1 MSVHEISV
9 LRKSKDFDSAF
20 KMAKEELEADPN
32 NEWIQM
38 AMFWVLK
45 DICLELYIPN
55 NQTEKV
61 LNTLAAMEKLL
72 PTMRDEDGYGQK
84 AFDNLKRQLTHEAS
98 KIDNATTVSKSNAI
112 EGYEI
117 AKEYILSSEN
127 IDTSYH
133 NQLGW
138 ILYRYIKAMLGTLN
152 SVEVRRLLSHYIKLK
167 NERPSI
173 LHSQI
178 LRLALKFSQN
188 NLDFNFYKFLL
199 LWNPKQLNSED
210 FETTE
215 YNGHEIKPF
224 VNHIFNQLINGRYDI
239 SVETLSEHFNLETNE
254 IVEHLRE
261 ASFWFLWSLWNE
273 NKKKDYFDEIIKY
286 CEQYA
291 KYGPSHW
298 HSEILNKA
306 LRSFV
311 EQDEEKFI
319 YFFQKWDYN
328 NLREED
334 WKTSQDQKGN
344 TYPSTAESAAK
355 KCFNSVKNMSA
366 RSGNILTWL
375 SNFFDA
381 VEHRLEDNEWMVRN
395 RAIIYLWENKKE
407 EAITYYKNVLLKLS
421 DKFYIWSELANCIE
435 ERDLKIALLSK
446 ALLLERNESF
456 LGDIHLNIASQ
467 LIQKGLYPNA
477 MYELNCYK
485 AKREAENWKV
495 SRHYIDLFQE
505 IPSGTQAARNNLA
518 LYNEYAP
525 FADAFAFSNIPAET
539 FIFLDHWE
547 KNGKKRCTLITTD
560 GTSIQ
565 VNERRFSQLRTAD
578 PGTLFDVKYIQKE
591 EEGKNKLVPLIIKKS
606 EKQDLSTTLPV
617 QYGYVSY
624 INHEKKSAY
633 INSQTD
639 ALLFYPLNTA
649 NCKLSKEDFVS
660 FHVCTS
666 NTNKGSRDHILG
678 LNICEADTALAHFKK
693 RIVVVD
699 NINEERNIIHY
710 QAGPK
715 LIDGVIF
722 FNQTSIRPRIGDCLE
737 ITYYTLK
744 DKTGNKKRNV
754 LKVVPTT
761 CTDDALRKTIAGHL
775 SLKYKDNKE
784 EPEFAFINDH
794 YVHKSILR
802 KYHINTD
809 CEVKAVVIYAGS
821 DKWKTISIEK
831 I

>member
-1 MSVHEISV
+1 MSVHDISV
-9 LRKSKDFDSAF
+9 LRKSKNFEAAYQ
-20 KMAKEELEADPN
+20 MAKEELDNDPS

-45 DICLELYIPN
+45 DICLEQYIPN
-55 NQTEKV
+55 NQTAEIQE
-61 LNTLAAMEKLL
+61 TLSAMEQLL

-84 AFDNLKRQLTHEAS
+84 AFENLKRQLNREAG
-98 KIDNATTVSKSNAI
+98 KIDSAANVSRTNAI
-112 EGYEI
+112 EGYEM
-117 AKEYILSSEN
+117 AKEYILTSEN
-127 IDTSYH
+127 IDASFH
-133 NQLGW
+133 DQLGW
-138 ILYRYIKAMLGTLN
+138 ILYRYIKAMMETLT
-152 SVEVRRLLSHYIKLK
+152 SVEVRRLLSYYIKLQ

-178 LRLALKFSQN
+178 LRLALKFSQTN
-188 NLDFNFYKFLL
+188 PDFNFYKFLL
-199 LWNPKQLNSED
+199 LWNPKLLNQED
-210 FETTE
+210 FETTQ
-215 YNGHEIKPF
+215 YNGHEYKPF
-224 VNHIFNQLINGRYDI
+224 VNNIFNQLINGRYDI
-239 SVETLSEHFNLETNE
+239 SVEALSEHFNLEKAE

-261 ASFWFLWSLWNE
+261 ASFWLLWSLWNE
-273 NKKKDYFDEIIKY
+273 NRKKDYFDEILKY

-291 KYGPSHW
+291 QYGPSHW
-298 HSEILNKA
+298 HSEILNRA

-334 WKTSQDQKGN
+334 WNTSQDQKGN

-366 RSGNILTWL
+366 RNGSILTWL

-407 EAITYYKNVLLKLS
+407 KAISYYKNVLLKLS
-421 DKFYIWSELANCIE
+421 DKFYIWSELANCVDE
-435 ERDLKIALLSK
+435 TDLKIGLLSK

-456 LGDIHLNIASQ
+456 LGDIHLNIAAL
-467 LIQKGLYPNA
+467 LIQKGLHPNA

-495 SRHYIDLFQE
+495 SRLYSDLFQK
-505 IPSGTQAARNNLA
+505 IPSGTQAAKNNLTV
-518 LYNEYAP
+518 YNEYTP
-525 FADAFAFSNIPAET
+525 FADEFAFSDIPAET

-547 KNGKKRCTLITTD
+547 KDGKKRCTLVTPE
-560 GTSIQ
+560 GASIM
-565 VNERRFSQLRTAD
+565 VNERRFSQLKTAK
-578 PGTLFDVKYIQKE
+578 PGTLFEVKYIKKE
-591 EEGKNKLVPLIIKKS
+591 EGGKTRLTPLIIKKS
-606 EKQDLSTTLPV
+606 DNQDLSTILPR

-624 INHEKKSAY
+624 INHERKSAY

-639 ALLFYPLNTA
+639 ALLFYPQNTT
-649 NCKLSKEDFVS
+649 NCEVSKGDFVF
-660 FHVCTS
+660 FHVCSSTTS
-666 NTNKGSRDHILG
+666 NGSRDHVLG

-693 RIVVVD
+693 QIVVVD
-699 NINEERNIIHY
+699 NINEERQIIHY

-722 FNQTSIRPRIGDCLE
+722 FNQTEVRPNIGDGLE
-737 ITYYTLK
+737 ITFYTSK
-744 DKTGNKKRNV
+744 DKAGNIKRNV
-754 LKVVPTT
+754 LKVIPTV
-761 CTDDALRKTIAGHL
+761 CTDNALRKTIAGHL

-802 KYHINTD
+802 KYHIDTD
-809 CEVKAVVIYAGS
+809 CEVKAEVIYAGS